1 MFAEVSCIEKLPLFW
16 AIIPVY
22 FVVVEVTLSMNYYII
37 LDSRVSTFFR
47 LVSLIFFEP
56 LAFMTVL
63 THLISM
69 FTSPGYVP
77 DPFKPRY
84 ISNKLPQSNKN
95 LERKERD
102 DLYCKKCRNPR
113 PPRAHHCK
121 ICRKCTLKMD
131 HHCQWIA
138 NCVGYYN
145 QKNFYQFLFYAT
157 TGDLVGCIFLFMR
170 LPYCNFNIRENIPPG
185 IKIKSPL
192 SLMYYMWEPIQI
204 SIGALCGLA
213 MTISIG
219 TLFYKQTCMLLNNQ
233 TTIDKKM
240 FENWNNSPYYQPNQ
254 MKNFCSVMGHSYSD
268 WFSLKFNGNDP
279 FYEKTDYYYNLD
291 TYET

>member
-121 ICRKCTLKMD
+121 ICRKCTLKMLIVLD
-131 HHCQWIA
+131 III
-138 NCVGYYN
+138 
-145 QKNFYQFLFYAT
+145 KKIFINFYFMLQQETSSVAFFY
-157 TGDLVGCIFLFMR
+157 
-170 LPYCNFNIRENIPPG
+170 
-185 IKIKSPL
+185 
-192 SLMYYMWEPIQI
+192 
-204 SIGALCGLA
+204 LCVYLIA
-213 MTISIG
+213 ILI
-219 TLFYKQTCMLLNNQ
+219 
-233 TTIDKKM
+233 
-240 FENWNNSPYYQPNQ
+240 
-254 MKNFCSVMGHSYSD
+254 
-268 WFSLKFNGNDP
+268 
-279 FYEKTDYYYNLD
+279 
-291 TYET
+291 

>member
-1 MFAEVSCIEKLPLFW
+1 
-16 AIIPVY
+16 
-22 FVVVEVTLSMNYYII
+22 
-37 LDSRVSTFFR
+37 
-47 LVSLIFFEP
+47 
-56 LAFMTVL
+56 
-63 THLISM
+63 M

-219 TLFYKQTCMLLNNQ
+219 TLFYKQTWMLLLNQ
-233 TTIDKKM
+233 TTIDKKL
-240 FENWNNSPYYQPNQ
+240 FEDWNNSPYYEENKS
-254 MKNFCSVMGHSYSD
+254 KNFKSVMGESFCD
-268 WFSLKFNGNDP
+268 WISLKFEGNEP
-279 FYEKTDYYYNLD
+279 FNYSKRKKYYNLD
-291 TYET
+291 NIESET

>member
-1 MFAEVSCIEKLPLFW
+1 
-16 AIIPVY
+16 
-22 FVVVEVTLSMNYYII
+22 
-37 LDSRVSTFFR
+37 
-47 LVSLIFFEP
+47 
-56 LAFMTVL
+56 
-63 THLISM
+63 
-69 FTSPGYVP
+69 
-77 DPFKPRY
+77 
-84 ISNKLPQSNKN
+84 
-95 LERKERD
+95 
-102 DLYCKKCRNPR
+102 
-113 PPRAHHCK
+113 
-121 ICRKCTLKMD
+121 
-131 HHCQWIA
+131 
-138 NCVGYYN
+138 
-145 QKNFYQFLFYAT
+145 
-157 TGDLVGCIFLFMR
+157 
-170 LPYCNFNIRENIPPG
+170 
-185 IKIKSPL
+185 
-192 SLMYYMWEPIQI
+192 MYYMWEPIQI

>member
-37 LDSRVSTFFR
+37 FDSRVSTFFR
-47 LVSLIFFEP
+47 LISLIFFEP

-233 TTIDKKM
+233 TI
-240 FENWNNSPYYQPNQ
+240 YYR
-254 MKNFCSVMGHSYSD
+254 
-268 WFSLKFNGNDP
+268 
-279 FYEKTDYYYNLD
+279 
-291 TYET
+291 

>member
-1 MFAEVSCIEKLPLFW
+1 
-16 AIIPVY
+16 
-22 FVVVEVTLSMNYYII
+22 
-37 LDSRVSTFFR
+37 
-47 LVSLIFFEP
+47 
-56 LAFMTVL
+56 
-63 THLISM
+63 
-69 FTSPGYVP
+69 
-77 DPFKPRY
+77 
-84 ISNKLPQSNKN
+84 
-95 LERKERD
+95 
-102 DLYCKKCRNPR
+102 
-113 PPRAHHCK
+113 
-121 ICRKCTLKMD
+121 MD

-185 IKIKSPL
+185 IRIKSPL

>member
-37 LDSRVSTFFR
+37 FDSRVSTFFR
-47 LVSLIFFEP
+47 AISLIFFEP

-77 DPFKPRY
+77 DPFRPRY

-113 PPRAHHCK
+113 PPRAHQCK

-185 IKIKSPL
+185 IRIKSPL

-240 FENWNNSPYYQPNQ
+240 FENWNNSPYYQPNE

-279 FYEKTDYYYNLD
+279 FYEKIDYYYNLD

>member
-37 LDSRVSTFFR
+37 FDSRVSTFFR
-47 LVSLIFFEP
+47 SISLIFFEP

-77 DPFKPRY
+77 DPFRPRY

-170 LPYCNFNIRENIPPG
+170 LPYCYFNIRENIPPG
-185 IKIKSPL
+185 IRIKSPL

-219 TLFYKQTCMLLNNQ
+219 ILFYKQTCMLLNNQ

-240 FENWNNSPYYQPNQ
+240 FENWNNSPYYQPNE

-268 WFSLKFNGNDP
+268 WFSLKFNGNDL
-279 FYEKTDYYYNLD
+279 FYEKIDYYYNLD

>member
-1 MFAEVSCIEKLPLFW
+1 
-16 AIIPVY
+16 
-22 FVVVEVTLSMNYYII
+22 
-37 LDSRVSTFFR
+37 
-47 LVSLIFFEP
+47 
-56 LAFMTVL
+56 
-63 THLISM
+63 M

-95 LERKERD
+95 LERRERD

-113 PPRAHHCK
+113 PPRSHHCK

-219 TLFYKQTCMLLNNQ
+219 TLFYKQTWMLLLNQ
-233 TTIDKKM
+233 TTIDKKLY
-240 FENWNNSPYYQPNQ
+240 EKWENSPYFEENKG
-254 MKNFCSVMGHSYSD
+254 KNFKSVMGNTFLD
-268 WFSLKFNGNDP
+268 WISLRFKGNNPFNN
-279 FYEKTDYYYNLD
+279 EKRKKYYNLD
-291 TYET
+291 NLENEG

>member
-37 LDSRVSTFFR
+37 FDPRVSTFFR
-47 LVSLIFFEP
+47 LISLIFFEP

-102 DLYCKKCRNPR
+102 DLYCKKCRNSR

-185 IKIKSPL
+185 IKIKSAL
-192 SLMYYMWEPIQI
+192 SLVYYMWEPIQI

-240 FENWNNSPYYQPNQ
+240 FENWNNSPYYQPSQ